1 MRSVLLGVGRVDVVV
16 DDREVLRR
24 KLVELRV
31 QEHVVGVLGL
41 GKALL
46 DGLLLVGLLLEHQGL
61 LLELA
66 LQLGRLRV
74 KAVVVGQQLARRR
87 VLPHADR

>member
-1 MRSVLLGVGRVDVVV
+1 MLLGVGRVDVVV

-41 GKALL
+41 GEALL
-46 DGLLLVGLLLEHQGL
+46 DGLLLEGLLLEHQGL

-87 VLPHADR
+87 VLPHADRQG